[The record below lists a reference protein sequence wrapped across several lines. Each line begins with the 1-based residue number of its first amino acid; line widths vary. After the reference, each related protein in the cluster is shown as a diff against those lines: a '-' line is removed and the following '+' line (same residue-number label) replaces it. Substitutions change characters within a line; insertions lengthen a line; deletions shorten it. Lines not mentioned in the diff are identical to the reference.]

1 MLYPTT
7 LVVEDLVEKKGGTLI
22 RRRNISHLIAGQI
35 ALLALLTFTAC
46 NSKPASDAGTASA
59 NASPAASNAAPSA
72 SKELDA
78 CKLVTKAEAEQVM
91 GEKLKDPDSGPA
103 SMQGGTICR
112 YESPDSLSAKNVTIR
127 VESPNFNWGKYKEDK
142 RVEGEKMQP
151 KRGRIRQVPGL
162 GKDAYFARHVL
173 HVLTDHGILT
183 VIVFKDPADAAAG
196 EETETKTEAAEKALA
211 EKAVPRM

>member
-1 MLYPTT
+1 LTSSPTYFR
-7 LVVEDLVEKKGGTLI
+7 LAAFLFF
-22 RRRNISHLIAGQI
+22 ISLTVCSQN
-35 ALLALLTFTAC
+35 LAAA
-46 NSKPASDAGTASA
+46 PAST
-59 NASPAASNAAPSA
+59 
-72 SKELDA
+72 ELDA

-103 SMQGGTICR
+103 STAGGTICR
-112 YESPDSLSAKNVTIR
+112 YESPDSMSAKNVTIR
-127 VESPNFNWGKYKEDK
+127 VESPNFNWAKFKEDK
-142 RVEGEKMQP
+142 RIEGEKMQP
-151 KRGRIRQVPGL
+151 KKGRIRQVSGL

-196 EETETKTEAAEKALA
+196 EDRETKTEAAEKMLA